1 MGAGAG
7 IKLGP
12 KASPSR
18 VTDSDVGRAEA
29 ASLFLLRFPTR
40 SRWPD
45 GSDAPSPLNC
55 CRGSVGGLFAFGEF
69 RTDFVDEI
77 LTLDH
82 ELGHWVAL
90 VG

>member
-1 MGAGAG
+1 M
-7 IKLGP
+7 
-12 KASPSR
+12 ASPSR
-18 VTDSDVGRAEA
+18 RQNSDVGRTEDRKSVLAKVPKHDRDGLTA
-29 ASLFLLRFPTR
+29 PTPR
-40 SRWPD
+40 
-45 GSDAPSPLNC
+45 APSTAAE
-55 CRGSVGGLFAFGEF
+55 GSVGGLFAFGEF